1 VGRLKHM
8 ARVLWS
14 FVFDH
19 TVPLILKDQVKPQ
32 KLLISLVLSP
42 LVLWFAKGSKQYL
55 IQFLMSLKKISL
67 ESTKLPGYA
76 SPAPFSSDICWFA
89 C

>member
-1 VGRLKHM
+1 M

-32 KLLISLVLSP
+32 KLLISLILSP
-42 LVLWFAKGSKQYL
+42 LVLWFAKGGKQHL
-55 IQFLMSLKKISL
+55 IQFLTSFKKKSL
-67 ESTKLPGYA
+67 ESTKLSGYA
-76 SPAPFSSDICWFA
+76 SPASFS
-89 C
+89 